1 MTIQDIVK
9 LPEWQKL
16 RASLVG
22 TWKHT
27 PAENVKRLRKFMGP
41 KPWKN
46 KRKLRM
52 MSNYLTGSAFRIGIV
67 QHPDIKKLLN
77 DVKGEKAKL

>member
-1 MTIQDIVK
+1 
-9 LPEWQKL
+9 
-16 RASLVG
+16 
-22 TWKHT
+22 
-27 PAENVKRLRKFMGP
+27 MGP

-46 KRKLRM
+46 KRKLRI

>member
-27 PAENVKRLRKFMGP
+27 PQENVKRLKKFMGS
-41 KPWKN
+41 KPWN
-46 KRKLRM
+46 KRKIRIM
-52 MSNYLTGSAFRIGIV
+52 INYLTGSAFRIGIV
-67 QHPDIKKLLN
+67 QHPDITRLLN
-77 DVKGEKAKL
+77 DVKRERDNV